1 MARRG
6 AIIAGQSN
14 DTIPSAPTITS
25 ITPGSGYLDVNFT
38 AGADGGRPIIRY
50 EYRTDELGAWNAASG
65 TTSPIRISS
74 LFNGTMYHVRIR
86 AINMEGNG
94 PQSNLISQ
102 SPYTVPS
109 APTISTISIGVRS
122 LSVSG
127 SAGSDNGSAITNY
140 KYSTN
145 SGSTFTA
152 FSPAQTS
159 FPLVISGLAD
169 ATTYPVVVRSVNA
182 AGDGLVSNTVSQI
195 TASPPAKPAP
205 PTITGVGNNTIS
217 ISWVSPAANNSTIT
231 SYTHQK
237 SSDDGYSWNTT
248 DSTASTSADV
258 GSLDN
263 GTSYKFRVNAT
274 NAAGT
279 SEWSDKSLA
288 DAPWTTPG
296 APTSV
301 TATKGDTLVDVSWT
315 APVGTGGYSISTYR
329 LDYKAGSGAWVGG
342 GSTTGTSKQITS
354 LTNGTT
360 YTFRVQAS
368 NTRSTTTFGAFGESG
383 TAVPSGVPAQV
394 GTPTSSAG
402 DKNFT
407 ISWTDPGGNG
417 SGTTGYRVQR
427 STDGGATWGDTA
439 TTTETSYSAWNSVNG
454 TSYVGRVQAYNANGN
469 GAYSAASDAK
479 TPAFASS
486 GTCTA
491 SQNTATPPVYRN
503 TDNALLTGG
512 VGPGGGARPYTVSFD
527 PPNVEGFLRSRIY
540 AKFDFSD
547 WRQVGADISSNGA
560 DTLGVSTIPDSTWFD
575 IPSTISYY
583 YANVSFFMRTYNS
596 DESYIDTAAVSYTA
610 EGLKYYYTYDTSDTT
625 DTGSYT
631 YVNANT
637 YEDDL
642 GSVSKG
648 GDTWIKGAY
657 VDASSATSVPGGD
670 TICTSNRYFIARWY
684 LGTSY
689 PSVSPLS
696 SSWTNI
702 NGLNQSI
709 WTGNS
714 GTTLRR
720 VTAHTNTATPNYT
733 GFKAHIS
740 GKGVFV
746 SGWSPEIRVRF
757 VVVYRNRYSNSW

>member
-38 AGADGGRPIIRY
+38 SGADGGRPIIRY
-50 EYRTDELGAWNAASG
+50 EHRTDELAAWTVSSG

-140 KYSTN
+140 KYSLN

-169 ATTYPVVVRSVNA
+169 ATTYPVVVRAVNT

-195 TASPPAKPAP
+195 TASAPSKPAP

-237 SSDDGYSWNTT
+237 SSDDGATWNTT
-248 DSTASTSADV
+248 ASTASTSADV

-315 APVGTGGYSISTYR
+315 APTGTGGYSISTYR

-342 GSTTGTSKQITS
+342 GSTTGTSKQIAS

-394 GTPTSSAG
+394 GTPSSSSG

-407 ISWTDPGGNG
+407 ISWTAPGDNG
-417 SGTTGYRVQR
+417 SGITGYRVQR
-427 STDGGATWGDTA
+427 STDSGATWGDTA
-439 TTTETSYSAWNSVNG
+439 TTTGTSYDAWNSVNG
-454 TSYVGRVQAYNANGN
+454 TSYIGRVQAYNANGN
-469 GAYSAASDAK
+469 GEYSAASAAK

-491 SQNTATPPVYRN
+491 SQNTVSTPVYRD
-503 TDNALLTGG
+503 TDNALLVNG
-512 VGPGGGARPYTVSFD
+512 VGPGSGGRPYTVSFD
-527 PPNVEGFLRSRIY
+527 PPNVAGFLRSRIY

-547 WRQVGADISSNGA
+547 WREIHSVTSNAAG
-560 DTLGVSTIPDSTWFD
+560 TLGVSAIPDSTWYD
-575 IPSTISYY
+575 IPVSISNFY
-583 YANVSFFMRTYNS
+583 NNISFFMRTYNS

-610 EGLKYYYTYDTSDTT
+610 GALLYYYTYDTTDRSTT
-625 DTGSYT
+625 TGYSIFDSNSYQNPVGT
-631 YVNANT
+631 GAK
-637 YEDDL
+637 D
-642 GSVSKG
+642 
-648 GDTWIKGAY
+648 GDTWIKEVVAQ
-657 VDASSATSVPGGD
+657 ASNDSGPLATIATASRNFFV
-670 TICTSNRYFIARWY
+670 RYY
-684 LGTSY
+684 LGTYY
-689 PSVSPLS
+689 PSVTPTLS
-696 SSWTNI
+696 SLWVNKSGTNQDYPWW
-702 NGLNQSI
+702 N
-709 WTGNS
+709 NS
-714 GTTLRR
+714 GTTLRSG
-720 VTAHTNTATPNYT
+720 TIQADATPSYT
-733 GFKAHIS
+733 GLRLQ
-740 GKGVFV
+740 V
-746 SGWSPEIRVRF
+746 SGAGSLGSGWTTSTRVRF
-757 VVVYRNRYSNSW
+757 VITYRNRYINSW

>member
-1 MARRG
+1 MSRRG

-38 AGADGGRPIIRY
+38 AGADGGRPILRY
-50 EYRTDELGAWNAASG
+50 EHRTDELAPWFEASG

-74 LFNGTMYHVRIR
+74 LFNGTTYHVRIR

-94 PQSNLISQ
+94 PQSNLVSQ

-127 SAGSDNGSAITNY
+127 SAGSDNGSSVTNY
-140 KYSTN
+140 KYSLN

-152 FSPAQTS
+152 FSPAQTL

-169 ATTYPVVVRSVNA
+169 ATTYPVVVRAVNA

-195 TASPPAKPAP
+195 TASAPAKPAA
-205 PTITGVGNNTIS
+205 PTITGVGNGTIS
-217 ISWVSPAANNSTIT
+217 ISWISPAANNSTIT
-231 SYTHQK
+231 SYTYQR
-237 SSDDGYSWNTT
+237 SSDDGANWTT
-248 DSTASTSADV
+248 VASTAATSADI
-258 GSLDN
+258 GSLTN

-288 DAPWTTPG
+288 EAPWTTPG

-315 APVGTGGYSISTYR
+315 APVGTGGYALSTYR

-368 NTRSTTTFGAFGESG
+368 NTRSTTTYGAFGESN

-394 GTPTSSAG
+394 GTPTSSSG

-417 SGTTGYRVQR
+417 SETTGYRVQR
-427 STDGGATWGDTA
+427 STDNGATWGNTA
-439 TTTETSYSAWNSVNG
+439 TTTSTSYDAWNSVNG
-454 TSYVGRVQAYNANGN
+454 TSYIGRVQAYNANGD
-469 GAYSAASDAK
+469 GAYSAASAAK

-491 SQNTATPPVYRN
+491 SQNTVTAPAYRD
-503 TDNALLTGG
+503 TDNALLTNG
-512 VGPGGGARPYTVSFD
+512 VGPGGGARPHTVSFD
-527 PPNVEGFLRSRIY
+527 PPNVAGFLRSRIY

-547 WRQVGADISSNGA
+547 WRQVGSDISSNGA
-560 DTLGVSTIPDSTWFD
+560 DTLGVSHIPDSTWFD
-575 IPSTISYY
+575 IPVAISNYY
-583 YANVSFFMRTYNS
+583 NNVSFKMITWNS
-596 DESYIDTAAVSYTA
+596 DESSVETAVHTPPLA
-610 EGLKYYYTYDTSDTT
+610 EAYKYYYTYDTTNQSTT
-625 DTGSYT
+625 TGYSSFDY
-631 YVNANT
+631 NT
-637 YEDDL
+637 YQNAVGTGAKD
-642 GSVSKG
+642 
-648 GDTWIKGAY
+648 GDTWIIQVVAQASN
-657 VDASSATSVPGGD
+657 DAGPLATIATASRNFFV
-670 TICTSNRYFIARWY
+670 RYY

-689 PSVSPLS
+689 PSVTPTVS
-696 SSWTNI
+696 SLWVSRSGTNQDYPWW
-702 NGLNQSI
+702 N
-709 WTGNS
+709 NS
-714 GTTLRR
+714 GTTLRNGTIQANA
-720 VTAHTNTATPNYT
+720 VPSYT
-733 GFKAHIS
+733 GLRLQVS
-740 GKGVFV
+740 GGGSLV
-746 SGWSPEIRVRF
+746 SGWSTSTRVRF
-757 VVVYRNRYSNSW
+757 VITYRNRYTNYW